1 MAKKT
6 APATTKQSPI
16 VKAGSKPKP
25 AAVDDRPMVSDR
37 PGGVMRPATD
47 EEARMIR
54 RDGQRPA
61 VELSDTLARERA
73 RDPAVTGGRTA
84 RDIVNIPV
92 NERVMQLRAD
102 LVLAVAAKG
111 VTNWEVAM
119 IETMADMRELQDGID
134 AYTARIDELR
144 EQLKQG
150 LAHSDDT
157 KTFKCKLGSANMAA
171 GAQRVSIVDPKL
183 VPSNFL
189 KTEIDTAKV
198 GKVLR
203 ADVEVPGATLV
214 TGAPTLR
221 VQWEE

>member
-1 MAKKT
+1 MAKRP
-6 APATTKQSPI
+6 APTTTKQSPI

-25 AAVDDRPMVSDR
+25 AAVAPIELGEETDRELLLDVADR
-37 PGGVMRPATD
+37 LFNLALVTT
-47 EEARMIR
+47 
-54 RDGQRPA
+54 
-61 VELSDTLARERA
+61 ELSDTLARERA
-73 RDPAVTGGRTA
+73 ARERARDTASGTA
-84 RDIVNIPV
+84 RDVVTIPA
-92 NERVMQLRAD
+92 NERVMQMRAD
-102 LVLAVAAKG
+102 LAVAVAAKG

-150 LAHSDDT
+150 LAHSDET
-157 KTFKCKLGSANMAA
+157 KTFKCKLGAATMAA

-203 ADVEVPGATLV
+203 ADVEVPGATLIV
-214 TGAPTLR
+214 GAPTLR